1 MTKNSLRE
9 QIIENKPKIGLS
21 TIKTYLSNIS
31 TLSQKMSIPLED
43 KKDFITHKDKIIDF
57 LKNMEKYQHGKTRLS
72 AILAVIKPTDLTKLE
87 ELDDETKEAINEYN
101 NLMNEFKKTYNDN
114 MNNQEMTDVQ
124 KENFLPWDK
133 IVEIYNKLKQ
143 VANPLFKFDPN
154 YIRRDSFETLKHF
167 IVLSLYVLT
176 PPRRALDYTAMKV
189 KNFDY
194 SDGSKDNYIL
204 DVKGKW
210 YFVFNNYKNANRLG
224 KQTVEVPKELKA
236 ILKNWLRFNKES
248 DYLIPSKTGGRIQD
262 NKINAILNEIFRR
275 NIGVTLLRHAFITN
289 RYGNIDLNKL
299 QEDTEKL
306 GSNNIPNMLRY
317 VDKEKAKE

>member
-1 MTKNSLRE
+1 MTKISLRD

-21 TIKTYLSNIS
+21 TVKTYLSNIS

-101 NLMNEFKKTYNDN
+101 NLMNDFKKTYNDN

-143 VANPLFKFDPN
+143 VANPLFKFDPD
-154 YIRRDSFETLKHF
+154 YIRKDSFETLKHF

-189 KNFDY
+189 RNFDY

-236 ILKNWLRFNKES
+236 ILKNWLKFNKES

-262 NKINAILNEIFRR
+262 NKINTILNEIFRR

-289 RYGNIDLNKL
+289 RYGNIDLNEL